1 MIANLNVKFISN
13 KSDSISFMIKNNA
26 VILFISKTKLDVSFQ
41 SIQIKILA
49 LSMSYLYDRDSS
61 GGYIRDD
68 IPTKLLKYDFWT
80 KRSYQKI
87 KLIAITKN
95 DNIKFCDD
103 VSNLALDQFDVNNFK
118 KAIFSIIW

>member
-41 SIQIKILA
+41 SVQIKILA

-68 IPTKLLKYDFWT
+68 IPTKLLKYDF
-80 KRSYQKI
+80 
-87 KLIAITKN
+87 
-95 DNIKFCDD
+95 
-103 VSNLALDQFDVNNFK
+103 
-118 KAIFSIIW
+118 

>member
-1 MIANLNVKFISN
+1 MIANLDVNSINN
-13 KSDSISFMIKNNA
+13 KSDSISFMIKNNV
-26 VILFISKTKLDVSFQ
+26 VILFISETKLDVSFQ
-41 SIQIKILA
+41 SVQIKILA

-68 IPTKLLKYDFWT
+68 IPTKLLKYDLWT

-95 DNIKFCDD
+95 DNFKFCDD

>member
-41 SIQIKILA
+41 SVQIKILA

-61 GGYIRDD
+61 GGYIRDG
-68 IPTKLLKYDFWT
+68 IPTKLLKYDF
-80 KRSYQKI
+80 
-87 KLIAITKN
+87 
-95 DNIKFCDD
+95 
-103 VSNLALDQFDVNNFK
+103 
-118 KAIFSIIW
+118 